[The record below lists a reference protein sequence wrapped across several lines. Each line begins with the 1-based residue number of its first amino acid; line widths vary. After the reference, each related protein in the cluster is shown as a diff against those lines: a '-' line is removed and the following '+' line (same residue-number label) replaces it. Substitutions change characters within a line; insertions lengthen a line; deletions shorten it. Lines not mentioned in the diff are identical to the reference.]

1 MFKTTKESPEYKRM
15 DKLVKGDKL
24 WTRRYRRNRGES
36 SQGHVSTVECV
47 MTFAC
52 PPEGLSLVEVEGNFL
67 TPDHPVAIGRGERST
82 AGALAKLDT
91 DSATKVARTVYNI
104 KLQSGGQIELGNKV
118 YAATLGARFDAVDRG
133 QDPIYSEETTRY
145 LQDLQDYSLGHIHWA
160 RGTASVDQH
169 GMPRP
174 NRRAAFPSEIGT
186 SILLNKEILETIL
199 TTQNADQR
207 WIDILNMIRRV
218 NSTWNNVVRSI
229 YPEFATHPF
238 LEPTREGEET
248 WRATFFRDKENAHV
262 TIRDQRKHTEADPLQ
277 EAFYVQTYPATLNIL
292 VEAMNT
298 LYGRTLPW
306 SLGDDDPRWKLLR
319 SDTHAKTLYSALSR
333 HTLRPTP

>member
-145 LQDLQDYSLGHIHWA
+145 LQDLQD
-160 RGTASVDQH
+160 
-169 GMPRP
+169 
-174 NRRAAFPSEIGT
+174 
-186 SILLNKEILETIL
+186 
-199 TTQNADQR
+199 
-207 WIDILNMIRRV
+207 
-218 NSTWNNVVRSI
+218 
-229 YPEFATHPF
+229 
-238 LEPTREGEET
+238 
-248 WRATFFRDKENAHV
+248 
-262 TIRDQRKHTEADPLQ
+262 
-277 EAFYVQTYPATLNIL
+277 
-292 VEAMNT
+292 
-298 LYGRTLPW
+298 
-306 SLGDDDPRWKLLR
+306 DDD
-319 SDTHAKTLYSALSR
+319 DV
-333 HTLRPTP
+333 